1 MQLGHSPVKGVEI
14 AVNLANTASA
24 RSGGTDE
31 IADVTALR
39 TFADSHML
47 LGTEITAADLP
58 TVHRIRTRIIDT
70 LACEDLAQAADIL
83 NALIERAP
91 AMPRMRRHDGIDW
104 HIDWYV
110 DGVDFPD
117 HLAAQMAVGLMEH
130 LVANGYTR
138 IGTCQAEDCHRF
150 FVDQTRNRSKR
161 FCDGRNCGGRT
172 HARDFRRRQL
182 H

>member
-14 AVNLANTASA
+14 AVDLANTAPD
-24 RSGGTDE
+24 RSGGEDE
-31 IADVTALR
+31 IAGVASLR

-47 LGTEITAADLP
+47 LGTDITATDLP
-58 TVHRIRTRIIDT
+58 AVHRIRTRIIEV
-70 LACEDLAQAADIL
+70 LECEDLEQSATIL

-130 LVANGYTR
+130 LVADGFTR
-138 IGTCQAEDCHRF
+138 LGTCQAEDCRRF

-172 HARDFRRRQL
+172 HARDFRRRQT
-182 H
+182 